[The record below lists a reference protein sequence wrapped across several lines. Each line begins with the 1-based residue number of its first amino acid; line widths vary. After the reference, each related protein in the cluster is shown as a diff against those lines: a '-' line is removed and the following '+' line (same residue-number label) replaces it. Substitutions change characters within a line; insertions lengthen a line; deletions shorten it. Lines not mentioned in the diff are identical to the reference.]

1 MNAAPTGSMAI
12 EAPAKINLYLHV
24 VGRRSNGFHELES
37 LIAFTDEFDVLT
49 LEASDE
55 LTLEIDGTFAGRL
68 PTSDDNLV
76 LRAARALGEAAGV
89 DPVARIRLRKELP
102 VAAGLGSGSADA
114 AATLRGLAQ
123 LWDIDTS
130 KVDLKE
136 VGFGLGTDIPACLV
150 SDTVHVGGV
159 GENLQPGPALPDA
172 GIVLVNP
179 GVTLSTPS
187 VFQARRG
194 GFSPNLP
201 MMKSPAN
208 LSALVHE
215 LEDRSNDLTEPALR
229 LAPVI
234 REVLA
239 ALEAMPGCRL
249 ARLSG
254 SGATC
259 FGLFDNPAAAEVAAG
274 DLEIDGWWVRATRF
288 RTSGA

>member
-1 MNAAPTGSMAI
+1 MSAVPTGSVTI

-24 VGRRSNGFHELES
+24 VGRRSNGYHELES

-49 LEASDE
+49 LESCDE
-55 LTLEIDGTFAGRL
+55 LTLEIDGTFADHL

-89 DPVARIRLRKELP
+89 DPIARIRLRKELP

-159 GENLQPGPALPDA
+159 GENLLPGPALPDA

-208 LSALVHE
+208 LSVLVRE

-259 FGLFDNPAAAEVAAG
+259 FGLFDDPTAAEAVAA
-274 DLEIDGWWVRATRF
+274 DLKVDGWWVRATQF
-288 RTSGA
+288 RTSGT

>member
-1 MNAAPTGSMAI
+1 MSMASKGLMTI

-24 VGRRSNGFHELES
+24 VGRRSNGYHELES

-55 LTLEIDGTFAGRL
+55 LTLEIVGTFAERL
-68 PTSDDNLV
+68 PASGDNLV
-76 LRAARALGEAAGV
+76 LRAARALGEAVGV
-89 DPVARIRLRKELP
+89 DPVARIKLRKELP

-130 KVDLKE
+130 KVDLKK

-150 SDTVHVGGV
+150 SDTVHVAGV
-159 GENLQPGPALPDA
+159 GENLEPGPALPDA

-201 MMKSPAN
+201 MMESPAN
-208 LSALVHE
+208 LGVLVSE

-234 REVLA
+234 REVLV

-259 FGLFDNPAAAEVAAG
+259 FGLFDDPAAAEAAAA
-274 DLEIDGWWVRATRF
+274 DLKVDGWWVRATRF